1 MTTLKLPPY
10 PSSHA
15 LEALSPSKRASINQA
30 IASSLATTLDLPPQK
45 RDEPSSCVFLASYAN
60 NVAFNT
66 LQDIIWG
73 DPTRAQSKLLSKHE
87 LLIRKRSLL
96 LAEKIAPSGLDLR
109 VLLDLSIVYGRTN
122 PVKLHAVFT
131 ATIYLSSAPIAV
143 LVSTQLIPAFT
154 TLLSQ
159 ENPSS
164 QGLYAQRK
172 TAECIYTFLRVAKGR
187 GSGSASP
194 LVLSFAK
201 SKHFVVNLA
210 KLYSVGLAATAQSY
224 GGLSVLAAG
233 INDNRREPDDWERIW
248 VEAKV
253 ALLDSFHIILG
264 ALLDDLASTHGGPA
278 LAAKVESTFDLI
290 FALIDIPQ
298 APAPSN
304 GATVP
309 TIPFLNMSLLGDYQH
324 TYSLSRTLA
333 GSLRRTQK
341 EDDARLDF
349 LDGKLRSLAGEPDQP
364 SDHAQGR
371 KEPGALKIL
380 LRSSGIQPGIDNRG
394 KHPATATSPPTAVKG
409 KARAPE
415 TPSQAN
421 LDMEIT
427 QVLDIFPD
435 VSPSY
440 VRNLLL
446 HDRYNGNP
454 EKVVEA
460 LLDGTALPED
470 ELTIQDQA
478 EDSQRAVGEYRISER
493 RNIFND
499 HEMEVAQLRVGK
511 KVRG

>member
-45 RDEPSSCVFLASYAN
+45 RDEPSSRVFLASYAN
-60 NVAFNT
+60 DVAFNT

-122 PVKLHAVFT
+122 PVQLHAVFT

-201 SKHFVVNLA
+201 SKPFVVNLA

-233 INDNRREPDDWERIW
+233 INDHRRELDDWERIW
-248 VEAKV
+248 VETKV

-309 TIPFLNMSLLGDYQH
+309 PIPFLNMSLLGDYQH
-324 TYSLSRTLA
+324 AYSLSTTLA

-394 KHPATATSPPTAVKG
+394 KRPANATSPPTAVKG
-409 KARAPE
+409 KARAAE

-470 ELTIQDQA
+470 EFTIQDQA
-478 EDSQRAVGEYRISER
+478 KDSHRAVGEYRISER

>member
-1 MTTLKLPPY
+1 MTTFKLPPY

-15 LEALSPSKRASINQA
+15 LKALPPSKIVSINQA
-30 IASSLATTLDLPPQK
+30 IASSLAITVDLPPHK
-45 RDEPSSCVFLASYAN
+45 HDEPSSRVFLASYAN
-60 NVAFNT
+60 DVAFNT

-73 DPTRAQSKLLSKHE
+73 DPRREQSKLLSKHE

-122 PVKLHAVFT
+122 PVQLHAIFT
-131 ATIYLSSAPIAV
+131 ATLDLSSSPIAD

-154 TLLSQ
+154 ILLSQ
-159 ENPSS
+159 ENPTS

-172 TAECIYTFLRVAKGR
+172 TAECIYTFLRGAKGR
-187 GSGSASP
+187 ESGSASP
-194 LVLSFAK
+194 LVLSFGK
-201 SKHFVVNLA
+201 SKPLVANLA

-248 VEAKV
+248 VETKV

-264 ALLDDLASTHGGPA
+264 ALLDDLTSTHGGPA
-278 LAAKVESTFDLI
+278 LDAKAESTFDLI

-304 GATVP
+304 GAKVP
-309 TIPFLNMSLLGDYQH
+309 PIPFLNMSLLGDYQH
-324 TYSLSRTLA
+324 AYSLSSTLA
-333 GSLRRTQK
+333 DSLRRAQK

-349 LDGKLRSLAGEPDQP
+349 LDGTLRSLAGEP

-371 KEPGALKIL
+371 KEPGVLKIL

-394 KHPATATSPPTAVKG
+394 NHPTTATSPPTAVKG
-409 KARAPE
+409 KARAAE

-460 LLDGTALPED
+460 LLDGTAVPED
-470 ELTIQDQA
+470 ELTIQGQA
-478 EDSQRAVGEYRISER
+478 EDSHRAAVEYRVSER
-493 RNIFND
+493 RNIFDD
-499 HEMEVAQLRVGK
+499 HEMEVQQLRVGK
-511 KVRG
+511 KVRE

>member
-15 LEALSPSKRASINQA
+15 LKALSPSKRASINQA
-30 IASSLATTLDLPPQK
+30 ISSSLATTLDLPPQK

-73 DPTRAQSKLLSKHE
+73 DPTQAQFKLLSKHE

-122 PVKLHAVFT
+122 PVQLHAVFA
-131 ATIYLSSAPIAV
+131 ATLGLSSSIAD
-143 LVSTQLIPAFT
+143 LVSTQLIPAFMI
-154 TLLSQ
+154 LLSQ
-159 ENPSS
+159 ENPASR
-164 QGLYAQRK
+164 GLYAQRK
-172 TAECIYTFLRVAKGR
+172 TAECIYTFLRAAKGR
-187 GSGSASP
+187 KSGSASP
-194 LVLSFAK
+194 LVLSFAE
-201 SKHFVVNLA
+201 SKPFLVSLA
-210 KLYSVGLAATAQSY
+210 KLYSAGLAATAQSY

-233 INDNRREPDDWERIW
+233 INDHRREPDDWERIW
-248 VEAKV
+248 AETKV

-309 TIPFLNMSLLGDYQH
+309 PIPFLNMSLLGDYQH
-324 TYSLSRTLA
+324 AYSLSTTLA
-333 GSLRRTQK
+333 GSLRRTEK

-409 KARAPE
+409 KARAAE

-440 VRNLLL
+440 VRDLLL

-470 ELTIQDQA
+470 EFTIQDQA
-478 EDSQRAVGEYRISER
+478 KDSHRAVGEYRVSER